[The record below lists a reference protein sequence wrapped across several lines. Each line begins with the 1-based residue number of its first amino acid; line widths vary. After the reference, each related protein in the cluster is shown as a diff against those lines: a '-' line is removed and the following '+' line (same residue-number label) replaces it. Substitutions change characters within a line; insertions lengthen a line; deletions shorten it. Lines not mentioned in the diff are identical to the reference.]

1 MGVPRAT
8 AGCAAYRFRATLRS
22 RWTGYLT
29 IVVLVGLLGGVAMG
43 SLAAARRTQSAFPTY
58 LASTNPSNL
67 TLDTSGWE
75 PGQPDSAGASLAGA
89 QLVSRLPGV
98 TRVVNAD
105 NLNAQVLDA
114 AGYPRG
120 SPVGAKS
127 LGLSTLNNDG
137 SIDGE
142 YADVD
147 RATAVEGRLPDQ
159 DRSDEIDLAPVV
171 AQLLHVHVGD
181 TVPVGFYTN
190 TQSALPGYGTSS
202 GFKVK
207 PHLKME
213 MKVVGLVDLNNQ
225 VVVDSLDATGAAI
238 ILYSPAVTRQLLSCC
253 VSSVASYLQ
262 LAQGNRGV
270 PRVEAEID
278 RAAAAQGLGTA
289 FFGVQ
294 PSQADAESAI
304 RPESIALAVFGGIAA
319 LAALLIAAQAIGR
332 QVRLGTDERRT
343 LRALGAGPGIIVADT
358 VLGLVAAVVV
368 GSTLAVV
375 VAVALSPLAP
385 IGVVRPVY
393 PFPGVA
399 FDWTVLGWGWLLLVV
414 LLCVTATV
422 LTIIESPHRHSA
434 DALAPARV
442 PASVRTAAAAGLPVP
457 AVEGIRFAV
466 DPGRGR
472 SSVPVRSALVGALIA
487 VVVLVAT
494 VTFGASLD
502 SLVSHPSLYGWNWD
516 YELTGGG
523 GVAPVPGAM
532 AARLLHRDHAVAA
545 WSSMVFGDQA
555 VVDGELVPVLGQRPG
570 AAVTPPVLSG
580 HALDAPGEIVLGGST
595 LRSIHERI
603 GDVVSVHIPS
613 GTTRRLVIVGT
624 ATMPTVGVQVGGTHT
639 TMGSGAL
646 VSAAL
651 IPNIASNPNDV
662 TPLGPSAILVR
673 LKGGSN
679 DAAGLASLEKM
690 ARELTLPE
698 NYGVSVLSVQRPAE
712 IINYRSMGTIPAILG
727 LGLAAGATIA
737 LCLTL
742 VASVRRR
749 RRDLAMLKTL
759 GFTRRQ
765 LAATV
770 AWQATVAVGVGI
782 IVGIPVGI
790 VVGRTLWDVFADQI
804 DAVALPS
811 VPGLVV
817 AVIGIG
823 ALVLA
828 ALVSAIPGRLAAD
841 TPTALL
847 LRAE

>member
-1 MGVPRAT
+1 MGAPTAT
-8 AGCAAYRFRATLRS
+8 ARCAAYRFRATLRS
-22 RWTGYLT
+22 RWTGYAT
-29 IVVLVGLLGGVAMG
+29 IVVLVGLLGGVALG

-58 LASTNPSNL
+58 LASTHPSNL
-67 TLDTSGWE
+67 ALSTSGWQ
-75 PGQPDSAGASLAGA
+75 PGQPNSTGASLAGA
-89 QLVSRLPGV
+89 QLVSHVPRV
-98 TRVVNAD
+98 TRVVNVY
-105 NLNAQVLDA
+105 NLNAQPLDA
-114 AGYPRG
+114 AGYPG
-120 SPVGAKS
+120 GAPAGAKS
-127 LGLSTLNNDG
+127 LGLSTLNNFG
-137 SIDGE
+137 SLDGE
-142 YADVD
+142 YVDVD
-147 RATAVEGRLPDQ
+147 RATAVQGRLPDPDQ
-159 DRSDEIDLAPVV
+159 PDEIAFAPVV

-181 TVPVGFYTN
+181 IIPIGFYTN
-190 TQSALPGYGTSS
+190 AQTVLPGYGTSS

-207 PHLKME
+207 PYVKMD
-213 MKVVGLVDLNNQ
+213 MKLVGLVDLNNQ
-225 VVVDSLDATGAAI
+225 VVVDSLDATAGAI

-253 VSSVASYLQ
+253 VTSVITYLQ
-262 LAQGNRGV
+262 LARGNRDV

-278 RAAAAQGLGTA
+278 RLAAANGLGSP
-289 FFGVQ
+289 FFSVQ
-294 PSQADAESAI
+294 TNLADAESAI

-319 LAALLIAAQAIGR
+319 LAALLIAVQAIGR

-343 LRALGAGPGIIVADT
+343 LRALGAGPAPIVADT
-358 VLGLVAAVVV
+358 VLGLVAAVVA
-368 GSTLAVV
+368 GSTLAVA
-375 VAVALSPLAP
+375 VAVVLSPLAP
-385 IGVVRPVY
+385 IGIVRPVY
-393 PFPGVA
+393 PFPGFS
-399 FDWTVLGWGWLLLVV
+399 FDWTVLGFGWLVLVV

-422 LTIIESPHRHSA
+422 LTIVQSPHRHSA
-434 DALAPARV
+434 GALGPARV
-442 PASVRTAAAAGLPVP
+442 SASVRTAAAAGLPVP
-457 AVEGIRFAV
+457 AVEGVRFAV

-472 SSVPVRSALVGALIA
+472 SSVPVRSALVGTLIA

-494 VTFGASLD
+494 VTFGSSLD

-523 GVAPVPGAM
+523 GIAPVPGAM
-532 AARLLHRDHAVAA
+532 AARLLDRDPAVAA
-545 WSSMVFGDQA
+545 WSSMVFGGQA
-555 VVDGELVPVLGQRPG
+555 VVDGDLVPVLGQRPG
-570 AAVTPPVLSG
+570 ATVMPPTLSG
-580 HALDAPGEIVLGGST
+580 HPLDASGEIVLGGAT
-595 LRSIHERI
+595 LRSIHQRI

-613 GTTRRLVIVGT
+613 GTARRLVIVGT

-639 TMGSGAL
+639 TMGTGAL
-646 VSAAL
+646 VPAAL
-651 IPNIASNPNDV
+651 IPNIASNPNEV

-679 DAAGLASLEKM
+679 DAAGLASLRM
-690 ARELTLPE
+690 IAVELTLPE

-712 IINYRSMGTIPAILG
+712 IIKYRSMGTIPAVLG

-770 AWQATVAVGVGI
+770 AWQATVAVGIGTVI
-782 IVGIPVGI
+782 GIPVGI
-790 VVGRTLWDVFADQI
+790 VVGRALWDAFADQI

-817 AVIGIG
+817 AAIGVG

-828 ALVSAIPGRLAAD
+828 VLVAAIPGRLAAD

>member
-1 MGVPRAT
+1 MGGSTAT
-8 AGCAAYRFRATLRS
+8 AGCATYRFRATLHS
-22 RWTGYLT
+22 RWAGYLT

-58 LASTNPSNL
+58 LSSTNPSNL
-67 TLDTSGWE
+67 ALETGGWQE
-75 PGQPDSAGASLAGA
+75 GQPNSAGASLAGA
-89 QLVSRLPGV
+89 QLVSHLPRV
-98 TRVVNAD
+98 TRLANAYS
-105 NLNAQVLDA
+105 LNAQVLDA
-114 AGYPRG
+114 DGYPRG
-120 SPVGAKS
+120 APAEAKS
-127 LGLSTLNNDG
+127 LGLSTLNSFG
-137 SIDGE
+137 SLDGE
-142 YADVD
+142 YVDVD
-147 RATAVEGRLPDQ
+147 RATAVEGHLPDP
-159 DRSDEIDLAPVV
+159 DRPDEIDLAPVV
-171 AQLLHVHVGD
+171 AQVLHVHVGE
-181 TVPVGFYTN
+181 TIPIGFYTN
-190 TQSALPGYGTSS
+190 AQSVLPGYGTSS

-207 PHLKME
+207 PDVKVD
-213 MKVVGLVDLNNQ
+213 MKVVGLVDVNNQ

-238 ILYSPAVTRQLLSCC
+238 LLYSPAVTRQLLSCC
-253 VSSVASYLQ
+253 VTSVTTYLQ
-262 LAQGNRGV
+262 LAHGNRDV
-270 PRVEAEID
+270 PRVESEID
-278 RAAAAQGLGTA
+278 RLAAANGLA
-289 FFGVQ
+289 SPFFSVQ
-294 PSQADAESAI
+294 PSLPEAESAI

-343 LRALGAGPGIIVADT
+343 LRALGAGPATIVADT
-358 VLGLVAAVVV
+358 VLGLVVAVVA
-368 GSTLAVV
+368 GSTVAVA

-385 IGVVRPVY
+385 IGIVRPVY

-399 FDWTVLGWGWLLLVV
+399 FDWTVLGLGWLVLVV

-422 LTIIESPHRHSA
+422 LTILQSPHRHSA

-466 DPGRGR
+466 DPGQGR
-472 SSVPVRSALVGALIA
+472 SSVPVRSAVVGALIA

-502 SLVSHPSLYGWNWD
+502 SLVSHPGLYGWNWD

-523 GVAPVPGAM
+523 GIAPVPGAM
-532 AARLLHRDHAVAA
+532 ASRLLDRDPAVGA
-545 WSSMVFGDQA
+545 WSSMVFGGQA
-555 VVDGELVPVLGQRPG
+555 VVNGALVPVLGQRPG
-570 AAVTPPVLSG
+570 ATVTPLTLSG
-580 HALDAPGEIVLGGST
+580 HALDASGEIVLGGAT

-603 GDVVSVHIPS
+603 GDVVNVRIPS
-613 GTTRRLVIVGT
+613 GTTHRLVIVGT
-624 ATMPTVGVQVGGTHT
+624 ATMPTVGIQIGGTHT
-639 TMGSGAL
+639 TMGTGAL
-646 VSAAL
+646 VPAAL
-651 IPNIASNPNDV
+651 IPNIASNPNEV
-662 TPLGPSAILVR
+662 TPAGPSAILVR
-673 LKGGSN
+673 LKGNSN
-679 DAAGLASLEKM
+679 DAAGLASLRKI
-690 ARELTLPE
+690 AVKLTLPE

-749 RRDLAMLKTL
+749 RRDLALFKSL

-770 AWQATVAVGVGI
+770 AWQATVAVGIGTVVG
-782 IVGIPVGI
+782 VPVGI
-790 VVGRTLWDVFADQI
+790 VVGRALWDVFANQI

-817 AVIGIG
+817 AAIGLG

-828 ALVSAIPGRLAAD
+828 VLVAAIPGRLAAN